1 MNQRNTSS
9 FRRQLAGRFTLAMAV
24 ALCAVMVIG
33 YLALRETLD
42 RQIDATILSVA
53 SIQAASVTDDPT
65 GEMQFHEW
73 DLTPGEI
80 PRVKRGKCAIRAA
93 TARGGR
99 GRGAGEAVAAP
110 LCKMS
115 GQGRS
120 GLAGFVSR
128 NPPPTT
134 APVTLSARS

>member
-65 GEMQFHEW
+65 GEMHFTSGI
-73 DLTPGEI
+73 L
-80 PRVKRGKCAIRAA
+80 R
-93 TARGGR
+93 R
-99 GRGAGEAVAAP
+99 GRSPA
-110 LCKMS
+110 
-115 GQGRS
+115 
-120 GLAGFVSR
+120 
-128 NPPPTT
+128 
-134 APVTLSARS
+134 